1 MTIATIATYTALGLA
16 ALTAATYALPR
27 HVSVERSA
35 TVAATPEA
43 VLALAASNSGFQTF
57 NPYKS
62 RDPELKIGLY
72 GPEAGVGSGFTF
84 DGKDGKGRQTV
95 SEVTPE
101 RVVFAIDMGPM
112 GKPTQLIEAKPTAE
126 GTHVIWRVESDM
138 GLNPVFRVFGLFMD
152 GMMGP
157 TFELG
162 LENIA
167 KATA

>member
-1 MTIATIATYTALGLA
+1 MTIASIATYTALGLA

-27 HVSVERSA
+27 HVSVERTA
-35 TVAATPEA
+35 TVAAAPEA
-43 VLALAASNSGFQTF
+43 ILALAASNSGFQVF

-62 RDPELKIGLY
+62 RDPALKIGLY

-84 DGKDGKGRQTV
+84 EGKEGKGRQTV
-95 SEVTPE
+95 AEVSPD
-101 RVVFAIDMGPM
+101 RVVYTIDMGPM
-112 GKPTQLIEAKPTAE
+112 GQPTQLIEARPTAE
-126 GTHVIWRVESDM
+126 GTQVTWRVESDM
-138 GLNPVFRVFGLFMD
+138 GLNPIFRIFGLFMD

-162 LENIA
+162 LENIR